1 MARPPGCIVA
11 REVVKAL
18 GLRVILR
25 ALQPLPDEFATVLAA
40 DAAATVG
47 DWLMPPLPQAV
58 TRAATARTAIPEL
71 RTHFPPVSVT
81 RPARTAM
88 INPLPLLRNVSVLHV
103 QPVRRWAGDNHP

>member
-1 MARPPGCIVA
+1 VARPPGCIVA

-40 DAAATVG
+40 DGPAPVG

-58 TRAATARTAIPEL
+58 TSAATARTAIPEL
-71 RTHFPPVSVT
+71 RTHFSPSERHKTCPHSDDRSASSAPEHT
-81 RPARTAM
+81 R
-88 INPLPLLRNVSVLHV
+88 LHG
-103 QPVRRWAGDNHP
+103 QPVRQWAGGNRP